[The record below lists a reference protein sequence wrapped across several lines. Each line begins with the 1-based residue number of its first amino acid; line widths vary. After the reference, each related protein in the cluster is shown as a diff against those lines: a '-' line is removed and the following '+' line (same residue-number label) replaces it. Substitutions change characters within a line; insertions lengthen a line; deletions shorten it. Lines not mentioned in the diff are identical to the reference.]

1 MQDTANELRI
11 SDWSSY
17 VCSSSLFP
25 RPHIEV
31 DDRYQHGFCRPGLQH
46 IQATA
51 NASSTAGQHDYTICF
66 PMRFKRLGQEEREPG
81 KTQQPAQQN
90 KCEKAA
96 DHNDRLNA
104 QSTVSRAVSIAS
116 KTPPNGSSKST
127 PHP

>member
-66 PMRFKRLGQEEREPG
+66 PMRFTRLGQEERELG
-81 KTQQPAQQN
+81 KTQQPAQHI
-90 KCEKAA
+90 KCEKATA
-96 DHNDRLNA
+96 HKDNLNA
-104 QSTVSRAVSIAS
+104 RSTTSRSAS
-116 KTPPNGSSKST
+116 LPSTTPTTGSSTST
-127 PHP
+127 AHP